1 MGLSAV
7 EVRERFENFAG
18 EKATI
23 YSSGNLIAANDVHM
37 LRNADKQGISTAQD
51 AICTGF
57 NSGYQIVNIASLA
70 GATKIVLLGYDA
82 KEGAKKRKHFFGD
95 HPDNSAA
102 PYEAMR
108 RSFRLA
114 RPLLTALGVTVIN
127 ATPGSALDA
136 FDRMPLD
143 EAIQ

>member
-1 MGLSAV
+1 MGLSAA
-7 EVRERFENFAG
+7 EVCNRFENFAG

-57 NSGYQIVNIASLA
+57 NSGYQVVNIASLA

-82 KEGAKKRKHFFGD
+82 KEGAKKRRHFFGD
-95 HPDNSAA
+95 HPDNSSA

-108 RSFRLA
+108 RSFRAA
-114 RPLLTALGVTVIN
+114 RPLLDALGIQVVN

-136 FDRMPLD
+136 FDRMSLEVALP
-143 EAIQ
+143 